1 MRYIVIVVKI
11 YSEYTKGRYNI
22 NFLRK
27 ERAGFFV
34 AKIVVIKYVLK
45 QLKISL
51 DRLLGTVILIDCGL
65 NKLEEICMG
74 FIKTYLASQSRR
86 PKGVI
91 GKLMGKLMNKFN
103 AQMNETTIQLLGIDE
118 DEYVLEIGFG
128 NGKYIAEI
136 IEKVKGTHVFGLD
149 FSDAMVKTA
158 SKLNKNSIEQGRV
171 QIAQGEVEKIPFND
185 RMFDKIFTVNTIYFW
200 SDPILG
206 LQEIKRVLKPGGRLV
221 ITFRSKDIMSQRTS
235 DEYDFSLY
243 TPEVE
248 EVETLLKETGYSNIS
263 IQHFR
268 DNSIEYYCV
277 VAEN

>member
-91 GKLMGKLMNKFN
+91 GKLMGKLMNKIN
-103 AQMNETTIQLLGIDE
+103 AQMNEKTIQLLGIDE
-118 DEYVLEIGFG
+118 DDYVLEIGFG

>member
-1 MRYIVIVVKI
+1 
-11 YSEYTKGRYNI
+11 
-22 NFLRK
+22 
-27 ERAGFFV
+27 
-34 AKIVVIKYVLK
+34 
-45 QLKISL
+45 
-51 DRLLGTVILIDCGL
+51 
-65 NKLEEICMG
+65 MG

-136 IEKVKGTHVFGLD
+136 IEKVQGTHVFGLD

-158 SKLNKNSIEQGRV
+158 TKLNKNSIEQGRV
-171 QIAQGEVEKIPFND
+171 QIAQGEVEKIPFSD
-185 RMFDKIFTVNTIYFW
+185 GMFDKIFTVNTIYFW